1 MFKYAFLMVSI
12 LTIAVAGCRSTF
24 ENRIN
29 KDIVG
34 INEQLYDL
42 EKEQIKTAQQLQ
54 DLKSE
59 ATRLMKK
66 EKEQSGVDQNKP
78 NKEE

>member
-1 MFKYAFLMVSI
+1 MVSI

>member
-1 MFKYAFLMVSI
+1 MVSI

-59 ATRLMKK
+59 TTRLMKK

>member
-59 ATRLMKK
+59 TTRLMKK